1 MGLTR
6 YTSTPS
12 TSNDVGR
19 TNDGALNI
27 NNYIIKYFIKMATI
41 LGKKLMLFV
50 KDGDNNYTTIA
61 YATNHTFTTSAST
74 VSVASKDDPDVQ
86 SGAGK
91 WDSQDLDMFSW
102 SISAE
107 NLYAYEGNGMT
118 ADAVMD
124 KYLKGILLDVK
135 FGLAETST
143 TGAPAG
149 GWGEEADKKMLSGQ
163 AYITSLDINAS
174 NDGRATMSITLTGK
188 GAVEYK

>member
-1 MGLTR
+1 
-6 YTSTPS
+6 
-12 TSNDVGR
+12 
-19 TNDGALNI
+19 
-27 NNYIIKYFIKMATI
+27 MATI

-50 KDGDNNYTTIA
+50 KDGETYTSIA

-74 VSVASKDDPDVQ
+74 VSVASKDDADVE
-86 SGAGK
+86 GAGK

-107 NLYAYEGNGMT
+107 NLFAYEGNGMT
-118 ADAVMD
+118 CDKVMEL
-124 KYLKGILLDVK
+124 YLAGTLLEVK
-135 FGLAETST
+135 FGLAETIK
-143 TGAPAG
+143 TGVPEAG
-149 GWGEEADKKMLSGQ
+149 WSQDTQKMLSGQ

>member
-1 MGLTR
+1 
-6 YTSTPS
+6 
-12 TSNDVGR
+12 
-19 TNDGALNI
+19 
-27 NNYIIKYFIKMATI
+27 MATI

-50 KDGDNNYTTIA
+50 KDGETYKSIA

-74 VSVASKDDPDVQ
+74 VSVASKDDADIE

-107 NLYAYEGNGMT
+107 NLFAYEGNGMT
-118 ADAVMD
+118 AESVMEM
-124 KYLKGILLDVK
+124 YLKGQLLEVK
-135 FGLAETST
+135 FGLADTNKD
-143 TGAPAG
+143 GAPTA
-149 GWGEEADKKMLSGQ
+149 GWGQEADTKMLSGK

-188 GAVEYK
+188 GAVAYA